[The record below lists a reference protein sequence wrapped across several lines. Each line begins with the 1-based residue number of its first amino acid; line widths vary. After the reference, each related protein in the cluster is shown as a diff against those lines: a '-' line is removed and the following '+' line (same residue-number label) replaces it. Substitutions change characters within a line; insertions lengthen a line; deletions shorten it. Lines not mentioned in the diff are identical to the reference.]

1 MHLTV
6 TSISISKSTYRFV
19 PMQDF
24 SKIWTD
30 EDLYK
35 MYELTQEEIAFIES
49 TIRPMEIGGNDD
61 A

>member
-19 PMQDF
+19 PMQEF

-35 MYELTQEEIAFIES
+35 MYDLTQDEIAFIEA
-49 TIRPMEIGGNDD
+49 TIRPMEVGGAADV
-61 A
+61 

>member
-1 MHLTV
+1 
-6 TSISISKSTYRFV
+6 
-19 PMQDF
+19 MQDF